1 MVGNSGCGAAPVM
14 RLITLCR
21 PILLPFHTMPC
32 HAIPCYSIPCHT
44 APYHV
49 IPYQNLTQNLHYGI
63 TLWPGFCA
71 PALIM
76 TLSTCLLT
84 VWPVCMK
91 NHDIWHQIFSQPH
104 RFHRHR
110 FPSTLQQGE
119 AREKECHPIF
129 VKLWHL
135 FHYKYLIVVMSTSI
149 CDVWLHDHHHHH
161 KCKYPRFMEKAL
173 FKALFITIIF
183 IFIYRDDHLLD

>member
-1 MVGNSGCGAAPVM
+1 MVSNLLIAEYHQWVLIYKSRFVPGRYCALKEYSSVLSFCCFELFFVASWFPKGEQTKDMVGNSGCGAAPVM

-21 PILLPFHTMPC
+21 PILLPFH
-32 HAIPCYSIPCHT
+32 AIPCYSSPCHT

-49 IPYQNLTQNLHYGI
+49 IPYQNLAQNLHYCI
-63 TLWPGFCA
+63 TLWPGFCV

-110 FPSTLQQGE
+110 FPRTLQRGE
-119 AREKECHPIF
+119 AREKECRPIF
-129 VKLWHL
+129 VN
-135 FHYKYLIVVMSTSI
+135 V
-149 CDVWLHDHHHHH
+149 
-161 KCKYPRFMEKAL
+161 
-173 FKALFITIIF
+173 
-183 IFIYRDDHLLD
+183 